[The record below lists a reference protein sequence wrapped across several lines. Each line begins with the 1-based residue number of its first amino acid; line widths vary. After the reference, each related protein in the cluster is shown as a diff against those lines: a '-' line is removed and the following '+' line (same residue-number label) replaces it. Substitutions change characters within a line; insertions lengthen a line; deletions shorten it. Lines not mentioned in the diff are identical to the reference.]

1 MTPIVM
7 QRFTKMGTK
16 QKSNMGLN
24 FGNQLKEILG
34 QIDPDDVIII
44 GVYYKEIKKLQDNE

>member
-1 MTPIVM
+1 
-7 QRFTKMGTK
+7 MGTK

-34 QIDPDDVIII
+34 QIDPDDVRII
-44 GVYYKEIKKLQDNE
+44 GVYYEEIKKLQDNE